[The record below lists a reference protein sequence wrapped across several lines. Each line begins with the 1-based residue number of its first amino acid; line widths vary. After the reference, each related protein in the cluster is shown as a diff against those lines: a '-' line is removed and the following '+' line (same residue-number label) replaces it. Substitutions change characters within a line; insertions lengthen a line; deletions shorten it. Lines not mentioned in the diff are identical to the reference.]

1 MKQNKRLMPYESPW
15 AGSLLVEMPGIICI
29 SGGAGDDI
37 PDNPGGSQELG
48 LFDDIPLTP
57 PDDILF

>member
-1 MKQNKRLMPYESPW
+1 MPYESPW
-15 AGSLLVEMPGIICI
+15 AGSLLVEMTGIICA

-48 LFDDIPLTP
+48 FFEDRPLTP
-57 PDDILF
+57 PDDLLF